1 MKKYKIYNKNKK
13 GLQFALYLLMKVKID
28 GKNE

>member
-13 GLQFALYLLMKVKID
+13 DLQFALYLLMKVKID